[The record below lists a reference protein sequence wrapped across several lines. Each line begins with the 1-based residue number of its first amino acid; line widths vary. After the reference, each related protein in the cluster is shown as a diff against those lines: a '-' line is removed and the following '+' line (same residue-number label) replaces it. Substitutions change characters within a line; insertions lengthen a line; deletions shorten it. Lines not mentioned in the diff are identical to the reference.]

1 MDETPQTP
9 RVALVTGAGG
19 GLGQG
24 IVAELLA
31 QGWRVAAGYH
41 RQPIKSGGE
50 NLLPVT
56 LDTTQREQATA
67 AVARVIATWRRL
79 DLLVNNAG
87 ITADRP
93 LMQMTEV
100 EWDRVVDVN
109 LKGAYLCSQAALK
122 PMLQQRNGHIINISS
137 FAARQGTRG
146 QANYAAAKA
155 GMLALT
161 QSLARETGAR
171 NIRVNALM
179 PGVLRTAMTDKL
191 TAEQRETCAQANALG
206 RLNEIAEVAR
216 FLAFLAGTSNISGQI
231 FQLDS
236 RISPWT

>member
-1 MDETPQTP
+1 
-9 RVALVTGAGG
+9 
-19 GLGQG
+19 
-24 IVAELLA
+24 
-31 QGWRVAAGYH
+31 
-41 RQPIKSGGE
+41 
-50 NLLPVT
+50 
-56 LDTTQREQATA
+56 
-67 AVARVIATWRRL
+67 
-79 DLLVNNAG
+79 
-87 ITADRP
+87 
-93 LMQMTEV
+93 
-100 EWDRVVDVN
+100 
-109 LKGAYLCSQAALK
+109 
-122 PMLQQRNGHIINISS
+122 MLQQRNGHIINISS